1 MTAERIESQMLTVE
15 DYLAWEDAQPER
27 HEYIGGTIYAM
38 GGGTT
43 AHAAI
48 ATNALI
54 SLGSQLRGKRCRPYG
69 SDLKIRVQYP
79 THTRFYYPDLTIACT
94 DGPSKSVFHD
104 QPVIII
110 EVISESTRRTDEL
123 EKRDAY
129 QTIPS
134 LRVYLLL
141 SQEKAEAVVWR
152 RGDQGFARE
161 VHSGLGAVVALPEI
175 GASLPLAE
183 AYETVAFGV

>member
-1 MTAERIESQMLTVE
+1 MTAERIESQLMIVE

-27 HEYIGGTIYAM
+27 HEYIGGIVYAM
-38 GGGTT
+38 AGGTT

-54 SLGSQLRGKRCRPYG
+54 CLGSQLRGKRCRPYG
-69 SDLKIRVQYP
+69 SELKIRVQYP
-79 THTRFYYPDLTIACT
+79 THTRFYYPDLTVACT
-94 DGPSKSVFHD
+94 DVPSKSVFHD
-104 QPVIII
+104 QPVVIV
-110 EVISESTRRTDEL
+110 EVTSESTRRTDEL

-134 LRVYLLL
+134 LRVYVLLN
-141 SQEKAEAVVWR
+141 QEKAEAVVWR

-161 VHSGLGAVVALPEI
+161 VHSGLGAVIELPEI
-175 GASLPLAE
+175 EARLPLAE
-183 AYETVAFGV
+183 SYEAVAFGA